1 MKFLK
6 SKILLTL
13 ALFLSTAAFAVTAE
27 TVFTVS
33 GSEIKIAIENDPEFG
48 SSEKIDDN
56 TYRFHTPSGY
66 EMLISFF
73 DMKYLDSDVAS
84 IKQGLRQKTD
94 MGKVYENEHYLY
106 LYYTLKRE
114 VNDKPAVG
122 YFVRGLI
129 ENIMFGFEI
138 KVPEEKANDEAK
150 QRIDLL
156 YQKVAGKMRI
166 VPNSNRSTG
175 TTEEK
180 SR

>member
-1 MKFLK
+1 
-6 SKILLTL
+6 
-13 ALFLSTAAFAVTAE
+13 
-27 TVFTVS
+27 
-33 GSEIKIAIENDPEFG
+33 
-48 SSEKIDDN
+48 
-56 TYRFHTPSGY
+56 
-66 EMLISFF
+66 
-73 DMKYLDSDVAS
+73 
-84 IKQGLRQKTD
+84 

-122 YFVRGLI
+122 YFVRELI